1 MDQTFV
7 FSVDSVAQVSECK
20 KWIESVMAK
29 VESEAIADFADFCLS
44 WMSSVS
50 RIIALSKAKQLQ
62 LERFKVLQSALIVH
76 KNIQSMVDLKYRV
89 IDMLCVTD
97 ATYTQYAELDEAV
110 NELLCMSENL
120 WTILELAV
128 RTTYKLIEAK
138 KRETALP
145 GINSLT

>member
-1 MDQTFV
+1 MKPLIA
-7 FSVDSVAQVSECK
+7 FSVDSVHQVSECK
-20 KWIESVMAK
+20 EWVESVMAR
-29 VESEAIADFADFCLS
+29 VESETIVDFAEFCLS
-44 WMSSVS
+44 WMSSIS
-50 RIIALSKAKQLQ
+50 RIIALSKAKQMQ

-97 ATYTQYAELDEAV
+97 STYVQYTELDEAITG
-110 NELLCMSENL
+110 LLCLSENL
-120 WTILELAV
+120 WIILELAV

-138 KRETALP
+138 KRETTLP